1 VRFFFPDSQ
10 DQVDPSFDFK
20 TEQRSIYRVRQRDDR
35 YAHEVIQPPPYDG
48 LLVSKPIVDGLP
60 GASGKYT
67 AAQRNRLYREG
78 ARRFFRLSNG
88 SSTLRVMG
96 DCGAFTYVREHEPV
110 YSVDEVIDF
119 YDGCEFD
126 IGISPD
132 HVVFGYDAALDEA
145 AHGDVP
151 EDWRFRQQL
160 TVSLADEFFAAHK
173 QRRCTFAPVAVAHGW
188 SPQSY
193 AAAVKEL
200 QEIGY
205 RRIAMGGMVPLKTSD
220 ILASLKAVRPVL
232 ARRTELHLL
241 GVTRTA
247 HVQDFA
253 RYRVTSFDSTSPFMQ
268 AFKDDKDN
276 YYALDRTY
284 VAIRVPQ
291 VDGNTKLRSMVTAGA
306 VDQRQ
311 ARRLERTCLERL
323 RKFDAERCS
332 AASVIDAVC
341 SYSALLGDTK
351 DRSATYAETLEA
363 RPWRSCRCTV
373 CAAIGVEVIIFRGAD
388 RNRRRGFHNLSV
400 FARRLSR
407 DLNAVP
413 ATKTGARRA

>member
-1 VRFFFPDSQ
+1 MRFFFPDSQ

-67 AAQRNRLYREG
+67 GAQRNRLYREG

-88 SSTLRVMG
+88 ATTLRVMG
-96 DCGAFTYVREHEPV
+96 DCGAFTYVREHEPL
-110 YSVDEVIDF
+110 YTVDEVIDF

-132 HVVFGYDAALDEA
+132 HVVFGYDATLDGTA
-145 AHGDVP
+145 PGDVP
-151 EDWRFRQQL
+151 ADWRFRQQL
-160 TVSLADEFFAAHK
+160 TVSLASEFIAAHRK
-173 QRRCTFAPVAVAHGW
+173 RKCTFEPVAVAHGW

-193 AAAVKEL
+193 ATAVQEL
-200 QEIGY
+200 QGVGY
-205 RRIAMGGMVPLKTSD
+205 HRIAMGGMVPLKTPD
-220 ILASLKAVRPVL
+220 ILDSLKAVRPVL
-232 ARRTELHLL
+232 SRSTELHLL

-268 AFKDDKDN
+268 AFKDGKDN
-276 YYALDRTY
+276 YYDLDRSY

-291 VDGNTKLRSMVTAGA
+291 VDGNTRLRSMVNAGA

-311 ARRLERTCLERL
+311 ARRLERACLERL

-332 AASVIDAVC
+332 VSAVIDAVC
-341 SYSALLGDTK
+341 SYNALLGDTK
-351 DRSATYAETLEA
+351 DRSAAYTETLEA
-363 RPWRSCRCTV
+363 RPWLSCRCTV
-373 CAAIGVEVIIFRGAD
+373 CAEIGVEVIIFRGAD

>member
-1 VRFFFPDSQ
+1 MRFFFPDSQ

-60 GASGKYT
+60 RASGKYT

-78 ARRFFRLSNG
+78 ARRFFRLANG
-88 SSTLRVMG
+88 TSTLRVMG
-96 DCGAFTYVREHEPV
+96 DCGAFTYVREHEPL
-110 YSVDEVIDF
+110 YTVDEVIDF
-119 YDGCEFD
+119 YDGCQFD
-126 IGISPD
+126 VGISPD

-145 AHGDVP
+145 VPRDVP

-160 TVSLADEFFAAHK
+160 TVSLASDFLTAHRK
-173 QRRCTFAPVAVAHGW
+173 RHCTFEPVAVTHGW

-193 AAAVKEL
+193 AAAAQEL
-200 QEIGY
+200 QGIGY
-205 RRIAMGGMVPLKTSD
+205 RRIALGGMVPLKTPD
-220 ILASLKAVRPVL
+220 ILDSLKAVRRVL
-232 ARRTELHLL
+232 NSRTELHLL

-247 HVQDFA
+247 HVQEFA
-253 RYRVTSFDSTSPFMQ
+253 RFGVTSFDSTSPFMQ

-291 VDGNTKLRSMVTAGA
+291 VDGNTKVRSMVTAGA
-306 VDQRQ
+306 VDQQR

-323 RKFDAERCS
+323 RKFDSELCS
-332 AASVIDAVC
+332 ASDVIDAVC

-351 DRSATYAETLEA
+351 DRSAAYTETLEA
-363 RPWRSCRCTV
+363 RPWSSCTCRV
-373 CAAIGVEVIIFRGAD
+373 CIAIGVEVIIFRGAD
-388 RNRRRGFHNLSV
+388 RNRRRGFHNLAV

-407 DLNAVP
+407 DLNAAP
-413 ATKTGARRA
+413 ATEAGARRA